1 MAITGTLTTDKT
13 TYNTGDT
20 ITVTIKRAAVSAAV
34 TEADT
39 ITGTV
44 TDAEGDS
51 LTLNAAPVQIS
62 KPGVAEAS
70 TVVVVSDSDGRTFT
84 KTSDDGSTWIG
95 TAKA

>member
-1 MAITGTLTTDKT
+1 MPITGTLTTDKA
-13 TYNTGDT
+13 TYVTGDT
-20 ITVTIKRAAVSAAV
+20 ITVTIKRTAVSAPV
-34 TEADT
+34 VGADT

-51 LTLNAAPVQIS
+51 LTLSAAPVQIT

-70 TVVVVSDSDGRTFT
+70 TVVVVTDSDGRVFT
-84 KTSDDGSTWIG
+84 EVSDDKTTWIG